1 MQALSL
7 KFMDNRRRLLFALP
21 LGMVAVGGLGFYT
34 ILERMEAQKYDPHAL
49 PSPLIGHKP
58 PAFNL
63 PGLNGGPGFSNT
75 DLAAPPKSMLV
86 NWFASWCLPC
96 AQEAGM
102 LGQIARMGMDIWGIA
117 YQDKPDATAGF
128 LAQYGNPYTR
138 LAADQSG
145 LTAINWGVYGVPET
159 YLIDKTGIV
168 RWRWA
173 GAITDEVLSQ
183 GLNPLLEKYS

>member
-1 MQALSL
+1 
-7 KFMDNRRRLLFALP
+7 
-21 LGMVAVGGLGFYT
+21 
-34 ILERMEAQKYDPHAL
+34 
-49 PSPLIGHKP
+49 
-58 PAFNL
+58 
-63 PGLNGGPGFSNT
+63 
-75 DLAAPPKSMLV
+75 
-86 NWFASWCLPC
+86 
-96 AQEAGM
+96 M